1 MTLNQLLKPI
11 SRLKSRELSPEQ
23 AWSMYQV
30 DALVST
36 NYSSKDFRISIDGVS
51 VSLTHQRRGEEPRER
66 ITIPR
71 QEFNKMIQW
80 YTRPQK
86 LRTVKE
92 IARSVM
98 RIGREIEQGEQQQR
112 A

>member
-1 MTLNQLLKPI
+1 MTLYQLLKPI
-11 SRLKSRELSPEQ
+11 SRLKSKELSPGQ

-36 NYSSKDFRISIDGVS
+36 DYSSKDFSISIDGVS
-51 VSLTHQRRGEEPRER
+51 VCLTYQRRGEEPRER
-66 ITIPR
+66 IKIPR

-80 YTRPQK
+80 YTKPQR

-98 RIGREIEQGEQQQR
+98 RIGKEMEADQTG
-112 A
+112 